1 MTSLQTFELETAETL
16 VRLSILLLLVII
28 VALFVA
34 AELAIVSAS
43 KSEIYQLSQKADD
56 PRTSKAAQ
64 RVHYAQTNLEKYL
77 SVTQTGVTAGSL
89 LLGWLGEGA
98 TVHWIE
104 PWISRIP
111 IAHLPVM
118 ITSHT
123 IAATIAF
130 LLVTY
135 VEIVLGELV
144 PKVLAAHAPEKTAL
158 LLIGPLQI
166 CSYLF
171 YPALVVLNGTV
182 KLLTGWWF
190 DRENAKPILP
200 ASDTPLV
207 SNDAHSVF
215 VAGALDLHSLN
226 EKLGLNIPVQNTHST
241 LAGFM
246 IHHLGRMPVEGDRF
260 QWGELEFEAVSI
272 QENRVETILLRQVTR
287 PFGDLKLQIPVRS
300 EVLTPSTLEDI
311 PA

>member
-1 MTSLQTFELETAETL
+1 MSLQAFELETVETI
-16 VRLSILLLLVII
+16 VRLLILLLLVVV

-34 AELAIVSAS
+34 AELALVSAS
-43 KSEIYQLSQKADD
+43 KIEIYQLSQQADD
-56 PRTSKAAQ
+56 STSKTAKL
-64 RVHYAQTNLEKYL
+64 VHYAQNHIEQYL

-104 PWISRIP
+104 PWISQLP
-111 IAHLPVM
+111 IGHLPAM

-158 LLIGPLQI
+158 LLIRPLQL

-190 DRENAKPILP
+190 DRQNAQPVLP
-200 ASDTPLV
+200 ASRVALV
-207 SNDAHSVF
+207 QKDEHTIFAP
-215 VAGALDLHSLN
+215 GALDLQTLN
-226 EKLGLNIPVQNTHST
+226 EKLGLNLPVPNAYST

-246 IHHLGRMPVEGDRF
+246 IHHLGRMPTETDRF
-260 QWGELEFEAVSI
+260 QWGELEFEAISI
-272 QENRVETILLRQVTR
+272 IENRVETILIRQVTR
-287 PFGDLKLQIPVRS
+287 PFMDLKLQISIAPDA
-300 EVLTPSTLEDI
+300 LTPSTLEDI
-311 PA
+311 HA